1 MLHDQKHLKLLV
13 CWYRIASMSL
23 IAGILFVILWLG
35 GVAATFFPVVPA
47 TIIIWVAALIHALI
61 TGFDPINWTFLIGL
75 ALVGSSAFVIDNL
88 AAAWGARKFGGS
100 SAAGWGALLGG
111 IAGIFVLPPFGFLI
125 CPVLGAIALEMIVS
139 KKSFEEAAKSGI
151 GTLVGMLG
159 GIGLK
164 LLIHVA
170 MGIMVIFQIT

>member
-1 MLHDQKHLKLLV
+1 MVD
-13 CWYRIASMSL
+13 MSL
-23 IAGILFVILWLG
+23 VAGILFVVLWLG

-47 TIIIWVAALIHALI
+47 TIIIWLAALVHALI
-61 TGFDPINWTFLIGL
+61 TGFEPINWTFLIGL

-111 IAGIFVLPPFGFLI
+111 LAGIFVLPPFGFLI
-125 CPVLGAIALEMIVS
+125 CPVLGAIALEMLVS
-139 KKSFEEAAKSGI
+139 KKSFEAAAKSGI

-159 GIGLK
+159 GIGIK
-164 LLIHVA
+164 LLVHIA
-170 MGIMVIFQIT
+170 MGIMVILQIT

>member
-1 MLHDQKHLKLLV
+1 
-13 CWYRIASMSL
+13 MSL
-23 IAGILFVILWLG
+23 IFSIIFVILWLAA
-35 GVAATFFPVVPA
+35 VAATFFPVVPA
-47 TIIIWVAALIHALI
+47 TIIIWAAALLHALL
-61 TGFDPINWTFLIGL
+61 TGFQPLDWTFLIGL

-125 CPVLGAIALEMIVS
+125 CPVIAAVMLEMLVS
-139 KKSFEEAAKSGI
+139 KKPFEEALKSGI

-164 LLIHVA
+164 LLIHIG
-170 MGIMVIFQIT
+170 MGIMVILRLMQA

>member
-1 MLHDQKHLKLLV
+1 MTAL
-13 CWYRIASMSL
+13 A
-23 IAGILFVILWLG
+23 AGIMFVIIWLA
-35 GVAATFFPVVPA
+35 GVIATFFPVVPA
-47 TIIIWVAALIHALI
+47 TIIIWTAALLHAVV
-61 TGFDPINWTFLIGL
+61 TGFQPIDWTFLIGL

-111 IAGIFVLPPFGFLI
+111 MAGIFVLPPFGFII
-125 CPVLGAIALEMIVS
+125 CPVIGAVLLEMIVS
-139 KKSFEEAAKSGI
+139 KRTITEAIKSGI

-164 LLIHVA
+164 LLVHVA
-170 MGIMVIFQIT
+170 MGIMVILKIT

>member
-1 MLHDQKHLKLLV
+1 M
-13 CWYRIASMSL
+13 
-23 IAGILFVILWLG
+23 ILWLA

-47 TIIIWVAALIHALI
+47 TIIIWAAALLHALL
-61 TGFDPINWTFLIGL
+61 TGFQPLDWTFLIGL

-125 CPVLGAIALEMIVS
+125 CPVIGAVMLEMLVS
-139 KKSFEEAAKSGI
+139 KKSIEEALKSGV

-164 LLIHVA
+164 LLIHIG
-170 MGIMVIFQIT
+170 MGVMVILRLLHG

>member
-1 MLHDQKHLKLLV
+1 M
-13 CWYRIASMSL
+13 
-23 IAGILFVILWLG
+23 ILWLA

-47 TIIIWVAALIHALI
+47 TIIIWAAALLHALL
-61 TGFDPINWTFLIGL
+61 TGFQPLDWTFLIGL

-111 IAGIFVLPPFGFLI
+111 IVGIFVLPPFGFLI
-125 CPVLGAIALEMIVS
+125 CPVIGAVMLEMLVS
-139 KKSFEEAAKSGI
+139 KKSIEEALKSGV

-164 LLIHVA
+164 LLIHIG
-170 MGIMVIFQIT
+170 MGVMVILRLLHG

>member
-1 MLHDQKHLKLLV
+1 MT
-13 CWYRIASMSL
+13 L

-47 TIIIWVAALIHALI
+47 TIIIWLAALVHALM
-61 TGFDPINWTFLIGL
+61 TGFAPINWTFLIGL

-100 SAAGWGALLGG
+100 SAAGLGALLGG

-139 KKSFEEAAKSGI
+139 KKSFEAAAKSGV

-164 LLIHVA
+164 LLVHVA
-170 MGIMVIFQIT
+170 MGVMVILQIT

>member
-1 MLHDQKHLKLLV
+1 
-13 CWYRIASMSL
+13 MSL
-23 IAGILFVILWLG
+23 VLGIVFVILWLG

-47 TIIIWVAALIHALI
+47 TIIIWAAALLHALL
-61 TGFDPINWTFLIGL
+61 TGFQPLDWTFLIGL

-111 IAGIFVLPPFGFLI
+111 IVGIFVLPPFGFLI
-125 CPVLGAIALEMIVS
+125 CPVIGAVLLEMLIS
-139 KKSFEEAAKSGI
+139 KKSFEEAIKSGI

-164 LLIHVA
+164 LLVHLG
-170 MGIMVIFQIT
+170 MGIMVILRILHG

>member
-35 GVAATFFPVVPA
+35 GIAATFFPVVPA

-61 TGFDPINWTFLIGL
+61 TGFNPINWTFLIGL

>member
-1 MLHDQKHLKLLV
+1 MTALV
-13 CWYRIASMSL
+13 
-23 IAGILFVILWLG
+23 AGIVFVIIWLA

-47 TIIIWVAALIHALI
+47 TIIIWLAALLHAVV
-61 TGFDPINWTFLIGL
+61 TGFQPLDWTFLIGL

-100 SAAGWGALLGG
+100 SAAGWGALIGG
-111 IAGIFVLPPFGFLI
+111 IVGIFVLPPFGFLI
-125 CPVLGAIALEMIVS
+125 CPVIGAVLLEMLVS
-139 KKSFEEAAKSGI
+139 KRSFEAALKSGI

-164 LLIHVA
+164 LLVHVA
-170 MGIMVIFQIT
+170 MGIMVILRIT

>member
-1 MLHDQKHLKLLV
+1 
-13 CWYRIASMSL
+13 MSL
-23 IAGILFVILWLG
+23 VLGIVFVILWLG

-47 TIIIWVAALIHALI
+47 TIIIWAAALLHALL
-61 TGFDPINWTFLIGL
+61 TGFQPLDRTFLIGL

-125 CPVLGAIALEMIVS
+125 CPVIGAVLLEMLIS
-139 KKSFEEAAKSGI
+139 KKSFEEAIKSGI

-164 LLIHVA
+164 LLVHLG
-170 MGIMVIFQIT
+170 MGIMVILRILHG

>member
-1 MLHDQKHLKLLV
+1 
-13 CWYRIASMSL
+13 MSL
-23 IAGILFVILWLG
+23 VFGVIFVILWLA

-47 TIIIWVAALIHALI
+47 TIIIWAAALLHALL
-61 TGFDPINWTFLIGL
+61 TGFQPLDWTFLIGL

-125 CPVLGAIALEMIVS
+125 CPVIGAVMLEMLVS
-139 KKSFEEAAKSGI
+139 KKPFEEALKSGI

-164 LLIHVA
+164 LLIHIG
-170 MGIMVIFQIT
+170 MGSMVILRLLHG

>member
-1 MLHDQKHLKLLV
+1 
-13 CWYRIASMSL
+13 MSL
-23 IAGILFVILWLG
+23 VLGIVFVILWLG

-47 TIIIWVAALIHALI
+47 TIIIWTAALLHALL
-61 TGFDPINWTFLIGL
+61 TGFQPLDWTFLIGL

-111 IAGIFVLPPFGFLI
+111 IVGIFVLPPFGFLI
-125 CPVLGAIALEMIVS
+125 CPVIGAVLLEMLIS
-139 KKSFEEAAKSGI
+139 KKSFEEAIKSGI

-164 LLIHVA
+164 LLVHLG
-170 MGIMVIFQIT
+170 MGIMVILRILHG

>member
-1 MLHDQKHLKLLV
+1 
-13 CWYRIASMSL
+13 MSL
-23 IAGILFVILWLG
+23 VFGVIFVILWLA

-47 TIIIWVAALIHALI
+47 TIIIWAAALLHALL
-61 TGFDPINWTFLIGL
+61 TGFQPLDWTFLIGL

-125 CPVLGAIALEMIVS
+125 CPVIGAVMLEMLVS
-139 KKSFEEAAKSGI
+139 KKSIEEALKSGV

-164 LLIHVA
+164 LLIHIG
-170 MGIMVIFQIT
+170 MGVMVILRLLHG

>member
-1 MLHDQKHLKLLV
+1 
-13 CWYRIASMSL
+13 MSL
-23 IAGILFVILWLG
+23 VLGIVFVILWLG

-47 TIIIWVAALIHALI
+47 TIIIWTAALLHALL
-61 TGFDPINWTFLIGL
+61 TGFQPLDRTFLIGL

-125 CPVLGAIALEMIVS
+125 CPVIGAVLLEMLIS
-139 KKSFEEAAKSGI
+139 KKSFEEAIKSGI

-164 LLIHVA
+164 LLVHLG
-170 MGIMVIFQIT
+170 MGIMVILRILHG

>member
-1 MLHDQKHLKLLV
+1 MTLV
-13 CWYRIASMSL
+13 
-23 IAGILFVILWLG
+23 AGILFVILWLG
-35 GVAATFFPVVPA
+35 GVVATFFPVVPA
-47 TIIIWVAALIHALI
+47 TIIIWLAALLHAVM
-61 TGFDPINWTFLIGL
+61 TGFQPIDWTFLLGL
-75 ALVGSSAFVIDNL
+75 GLVGSSAFVIDNL

-111 IAGIFVLPPFGFLI
+111 IAGIFVLPPFGFVI
-125 CPVLGAIALEMIVS
+125 CPVIGAVLLEMVVS
-139 KKSFEEAAKSGI
+139 KKSFEEALKSGI

-170 MGIMVIFQIT
+170 MGIMVILRIT

>member
-1 MLHDQKHLKLLV
+1 
-13 CWYRIASMSL
+13 MSL
-23 IAGILFVILWLG
+23 VLGIVFVILWLG

-47 TIIIWVAALIHALI
+47 TIIIWAAALLHALL
-61 TGFDPINWTFLIGL
+61 TGFQPLDRTFLIGL

-111 IAGIFVLPPFGFLI
+111 IVGIFVLPPFGFLI
-125 CPVLGAIALEMIVS
+125 CPVIGAVLLEMLIS
-139 KKSFEEAAKSGI
+139 KKSFEEAIKSGI

-164 LLIHVA
+164 LLVHLG
-170 MGIMVIFQIT
+170 MGIMVILRILHG

>member
-1 MLHDQKHLKLLV
+1 
-13 CWYRIASMSL
+13 MSL
-23 IAGILFVILWLG
+23 VFSIIFVILWLG

-47 TIIIWVAALIHALI
+47 TIIIWAAALLHALL
-61 TGFDPINWTFLIGL
+61 TGFQPLDWTFLIGL

-125 CPVLGAIALEMIVS
+125 CPVIGAVMLEMLVS
-139 KKSFEEAAKSGI
+139 KKSIEEALKSGV

-164 LLIHVA
+164 LLIHIG
-170 MGIMVIFQIT
+170 MGVMVILRLLHG

>member
-1 MLHDQKHLKLLV
+1 MT
-13 CWYRIASMSL
+13 L
-23 IAGILFVILWLG
+23 IAGILFVVLWLG

-47 TIIIWVAALIHALI
+47 TIIIWLAALVHALI
-61 TGFDPINWTFLIGL
+61 TGFQPINWTFLIGL

-139 KKSFEEAAKSGI
+139 KKSFEQAAKSGV

-164 LLIHVA
+164 LLVHLA
-170 MGIMVIFQIT
+170 MGIMVIIKIV

>member
-1 MLHDQKHLKLLV
+1 
-13 CWYRIASMSL
+13 MS
-23 IAGILFVILWLG
+23 IIYGILFVVAWLA
-35 GVAATFFPVVPA
+35 GVIATFFPVVPA
-47 TIIIWVAALIHALI
+47 TIIIWLAALLHAVV
-61 TGFDPINWTFLIGL
+61 TGFQPLDWTFLIGL

-125 CPVLGAIALEMIVS
+125 CPVLGAVLLEMLVS
-139 KKSFEEAAKSGI
+139 KKSFEAAAKSGI

-164 LLIHVA
+164 VVIHLA
-170 MGIMVIFQIT
+170 MGIMVILRLLQG

>member
-1 MLHDQKHLKLLV
+1 M
-13 CWYRIASMSL
+13 
-23 IAGILFVILWLG
+23 ILWLA

-47 TIIIWVAALIHALI
+47 TIIIWAAALLHAVL
-61 TGFDPINWTFLIGL
+61 TGFQPLDWTFLIGL

-125 CPVLGAIALEMIVS
+125 CPVIGAVMLEMLVS
-139 KKSFEEAAKSGI
+139 KKPFEEALKSGV

-164 LLIHVA
+164 LLIHIG
-170 MGIMVIFQIT
+170 MGVMVILRLLHG

>member
-1 MLHDQKHLKLLV
+1 M
-13 CWYRIASMSL
+13 AFMTL
-23 IAGILFVILWLG
+23 IARIVFVILWLG
-35 GVAATFFPVVPA
+35 GVVATFFPVMPA
-47 TIIIWVAALIHALI
+47 TIIIWLAALLHAVM
-61 TGFDPINWTFLIGL
+61 TGFQPVNWTFLIGL

-111 IAGIFVLPPFGFLI
+111 IVGIFVLPPFGFLI
-125 CPVLGAIALEMIVS
+125 CPVIGAVLLEMLVS
-139 KKSFEEAAKSGI
+139 KRTFEDALKSGI

-164 LLIHVA
+164 LLVHVA
-170 MGIMVIFQIT
+170 MGIMVILKIT

>member
-1 MLHDQKHLKLLV
+1 
-13 CWYRIASMSL
+13 MSL
-23 IAGILFVILWLG
+23 VLGIVFVILWLG

-47 TIIIWVAALIHALI
+47 TIIIWTAALLHALL
-61 TGFDPINWTFLIGL
+61 TGFQPLDRTFLIGL

-111 IAGIFVLPPFGFLI
+111 IVGIFVLPPFGFLI
-125 CPVLGAIALEMIVS
+125 CPVIGAVLLEMLIS
-139 KKSFEEAAKSGI
+139 KKSFEEAIKSGI

-164 LLIHVA
+164 LLVHLG
-170 MGIMVIFQIT
+170 MGIMVILRILHG